1 MISADLARSLALAG
15 LRWHPVPGDRFT
27 IEAEDL
33 DQVVYT
39 VSELIVEVHEYPTGT
54 ILGFNG
60 TTEWALDSVDMDQTL
75 WLPSEE
81 QLRTLL
87 GSTFRSLVRA
97 DAQTGTA
104 ETDGTAPDADGARTE
119 NPGTYVVTITLH
131 GEPAEFRAE
140 VAAEAYG
147 QALLSLITASTA
159 VDV

>member
-15 LRWHPVPGDRFT
+15 LRWNPVPGDRFT

-87 GSTFRSLVRA
+87 GATFRSLVRVEA
-97 DAQTGTA
+97 DAA
-104 ETDGTAPDADGARTE
+104 ESAVEPAQDDEQGVDPGAF
-119 NPGTYVVTITLH
+119 VVTITLH
-131 GEPAEFRAE
+131 GEPVEFRAE

-147 QALLSLITASTA
+147 QALHSLITASTA
-159 VDV
+159 VDA

>member
-87 GSTFRSLVRA
+87 GATFRSLVRA
-97 DAQTGTA
+97 DA
-104 ETDGTAPDADGARTE
+104 DADSTAHEGDE
-119 NPGTYVVTITLH
+119 QSDSLGSFVVTITLH
-131 GEPAEFRAE
+131 GEPVEFRAE

-147 QALLSLITASTA
+147 QALHSLITASTA
-159 VDV
+159 VEA

>member
-54 ILGFNG
+54 IRGFNG
-60 TTEWALDSVDMDQTL
+60 TTEWALDSVDLDQTL

-87 GSTFRSLVRA
+87 GATFRSLVR
-97 DAQTGTA
+97 
-104 ETDGTAPDADGARTE
+104 EDADVATTAVEPAQEDDEQGE
-119 NPGTYVVTITLH
+119 YPGSFVVTITLH
-131 GEPAEFRAE
+131 GEPVEFRAE

-147 QALLSLITASTA
+147 QALHSLITASTA
-159 VDV
+159 VDA

>member
-87 GSTFRSLVRA
+87 KATFRSLVR
-97 DAQTGTA
+97 TGT
-104 ETDGTAPDADGARTE
+104 EGEDS
-119 NPGTYVVTITLH
+119 YVVTITLH

>member
-1 MISADLARSLALAG
+1 MITADLARSLALAG

-87 GSTFRSLVRA
+87 GATFRSLVRA
-97 DAQTGTA
+97 DA
-104 ETDGTAPDADGARTE
+104 PADPGASSTLEPEGSTE
-119 NPGTYVVTITLH
+119 PRSAGTYVVAITLH
-131 GEPAEFRAE
+131 GETVEFRAE

-159 VDV
+159 IDA

>member
-87 GSTFRSLVRA
+87 GATFRSLVRA
-97 DAQTGTA
+97 DSPTDTGATGTTEPEGA
-104 ETDGTAPDADGARTE
+104 TETRSTS
-119 NPGTYVVTITLH
+119 TYVVTITLH
-131 GEPAEFRAE
+131 GETVEFRAD

-147 QALLSLITASTA
+147 QALLALITASTA
-159 VDV
+159 VDA

>member
-87 GSTFRSLVRA
+87 GATFRSLVRA
-97 DAQTGTA
+97 DAPAEPGASGTP
-104 ETDGTAPDADGARTE
+104 APAGSTE
-119 NPGTYVVTITLH
+119 SRSAGTYVVAITLH
-131 GEPAEFRAE
+131 GETVEFRAE

-159 VDV
+159 IDA

>member
-1 MISADLARSLALAG
+1 MITADLARSLALAG

-87 GSTFRSLVRA
+87 GATFRSLVRA
-97 DAQTGTA
+97 DAPADPG
-104 ETDGTAPDADGARTE
+104 APSPLGPEGSTE
-119 NPGTYVVTITLH
+119 HRSTGTYVVAITLH
-131 GEPAEFRAE
+131 GETVEFRAE

-159 VDV
+159 IDA